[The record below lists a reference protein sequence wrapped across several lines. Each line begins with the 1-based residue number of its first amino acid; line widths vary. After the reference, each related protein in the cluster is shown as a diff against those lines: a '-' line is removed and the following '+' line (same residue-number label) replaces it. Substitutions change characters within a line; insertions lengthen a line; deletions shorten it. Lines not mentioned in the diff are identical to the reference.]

1 MTDDEI
7 RTFIARYVDAWE
19 HENLQA
25 LVDCYT
31 ENARVESPMFHTI
44 VGRADITKSFKNL
57 FDAFDDW
64 DINLDDVLIDDDPVD
79 RAVFVYTAQI
89 THRGDVFGMPGTGRR
104 VESSGAFILRFDDG
118 RIASERR
125 VYDVTGLL
133 VQLGVLT
140 ARAV

>member
-125 VYDVTGLL
+125 VYDFTGLL